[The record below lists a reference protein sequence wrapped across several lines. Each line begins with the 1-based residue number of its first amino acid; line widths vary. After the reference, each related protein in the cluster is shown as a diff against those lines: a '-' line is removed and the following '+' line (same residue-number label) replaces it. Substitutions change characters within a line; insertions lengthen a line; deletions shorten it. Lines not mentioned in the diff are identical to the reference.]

1 MARRMAAAAELFR
14 DLARLH
20 GEAEAVQDAAL
31 ADAGIA
37 REGDGLAAHGL
48 VQGGNALAAGRARRK
63 DREPGMAVD
72 VRERL
77 PALEVRL
84 VDTQHD
90 RHILVSRNGR
100 DAVDEER
107 VRHGIRAGHQHD
119 EGIKV
124 ADGRADKAV
133 AARLDLLDHALCAG
147 AGKADPVP
155 DERRHPLLA
164 EAAAGAALRE
174 RAVPAVYIVKS
185 AERLDDAST
194 LHAQSPDSEDSVVG
208 SGSVGAVVGASV
220 GASVGSG
227 PSETSSVT
235 IVSLA
240 TLEFAASLCR
250 TTRSFSSVSL

>member
-1 MARRMAAAAELFR
+1 
-14 DLARLH
+14 
-20 GEAEAVQDAAL
+20 
-31 ADAGIA
+31 
-37 REGDGLAAHGL
+37 
-48 VQGGNALAAGRARRK
+48 
-63 DREPGMAVD
+63 MAVD

-84 VDTQHD
+84 VDAQHD

-107 VRHGIRAGHQHD
+107 VRHGIRAGRQHD
-119 EGIKV
+119 EGV
-124 ADGRADKAV
+124 EVTDGRADEAV

-147 AGKADPVP
+147 AGKADPVT
-155 DERRHPLLA
+155 DERRHPLL
-164 EAAAGAALRE
+164 AAAGAALRE